1 MPRKIF
7 VDTSY
12 VLALFNTSDEF
23 HKKAKELKKL
33 TLSPNKVI
41 TTEAILLEIGN
52 ALSRLNLRQKCSV
65 FIKGFY
71 KTENVQII
79 PITTALI
86 MEGIEFFDRRI
97 DKEWGLVDCISFV
110 TMEKYG
116 IKDALAADD
125 HFVQAEFKALLLEK

>member
-1 MPRKIF
+1 MPGKIF

-71 KTENVQII
+71 KTENVEII

-86 MEGIEFFDRRI
+86 MEGRHADA
-97 DKEWGLVDCISFV
+97 
-110 TMEKYG
+110 G
-116 IKDALAADD
+116 IRNPKSHPVNRLAVGPDHGFAL
-125 HFVQAEFKALLLEK
+125 HG